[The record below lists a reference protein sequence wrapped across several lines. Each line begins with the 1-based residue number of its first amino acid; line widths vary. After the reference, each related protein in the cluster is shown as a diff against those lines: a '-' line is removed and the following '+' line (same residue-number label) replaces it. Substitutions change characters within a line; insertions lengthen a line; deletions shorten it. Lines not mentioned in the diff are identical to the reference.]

1 MSPPK
6 SPDPLPPLYLQ
17 RPKEQPHPRRT
28 NKQQQRKTNPQLR
41 NGNGMRPQMGKPFH
55 EDGKGDDYAAELA
68 LGVETEDVEETD
80 EEGEGLEVDAYAGAE
95 AVEVI

>member
-1 MSPPK
+1 
-6 SPDPLPPLYLQ
+6 
-17 RPKEQPHPRRT
+17 
-28 NKQQQRKTNPQLR
+28 
-41 NGNGMRPQMGKPFH
+41 MRPQMGKPFH